1 MKLLSFVTAGGT
13 IHPGI
18 ATGTSVLDL
27 DPLGFPD
34 TRAFIAAG
42 QTALATASRALAAS
56 PKLLPLE
63 EVTLVAP
70 IRNPPRLFAI
80 GLNYRAHAAESQ
92 KEVQAVPTVF
102 LKLNSAIIGNGAE
115 IVLPTI
121 AAEPDF
127 EAELA
132 VVIGKGGYE
141 IPAAGW
147 QDHVFGYTIVND
159 VTARDVQRATT
170 QWTLGK
176 SFPTFAPMGPWIV
189 TADEIPDP
197 HALSIKLDLDGET
210 MQDGNTRDLIFR
222 IPALIEYLS
231 SITPL
236 EPGDIISTGTP
247 HGVGMGRTPQRWLK
261 PNEEV
266 VIEISS
272 IGTLRNRTVAQ
283 KR

>member
-121 AAEPDF
+121 AAEPDY

-141 IPAAGW
+141 IPAADW

-197 HALSIKLDLDGET
+197 HALSIKLALDGET

-272 IGTLRNRTVAQ
+272 IGTLRNRTAAQ

>member
-121 AAEPDF
+121 AAEPDY

-141 IPAAGW
+141 IPAADW

-272 IGTLRNRTVAQ
+272 IGTLRNRTAAQ

>member
-42 QTALATASRALAAS
+42 QTALTTASRALAAS

-70 IRNPPRLFAI
+70 SRNPPRLFAI

-121 AAEPDF
+121 AAEPDY

-141 IPAAGW
+141 IPAADW

-272 IGTLRNRTVAQ
+272 IGTLRNRTAAQ